1 MEGGNRE
8 ERGTERRMG
17 GGDGGSIVRGVMERD
32 TLSRM

>member
-17 GGDGGSIVRGVMERD
+17 GGIQDQVWGRTGEVARWP
-32 TLSRM
+32 